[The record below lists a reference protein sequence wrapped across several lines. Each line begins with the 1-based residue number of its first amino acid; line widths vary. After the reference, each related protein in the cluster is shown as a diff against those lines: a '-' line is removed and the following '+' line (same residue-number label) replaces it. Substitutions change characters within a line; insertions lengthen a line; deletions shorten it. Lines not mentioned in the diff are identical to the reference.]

1 MISPKFEKGIE
12 KIQELISEGKKVIVW
27 AIFVDTMKKI
37 QSRLDQVGVK
47 ANLVYGGTDVSDRQN
62 LIDDFRFGNTMVMI
76 SNPQT
81 LGESVSLHKE
91 VHDALYF
98 EYNFN
103 LTFMLQSRDR
113 IHRLGLE
120 DNQYTR
126 YYYLQTI
133 CEPEDSG
140 NPGYI
145 DQQIYKKLEAKANIM
160 YKAIDDNILSPEFS
174 QNEIDEAISIIDEE
188 RKRILSNRKKL
199 K

>member
-120 DNQYTR
+120 DNQD
-126 YYYLQTI
+126 I
-133 CEPEDSG
+133 
-140 NPGYI
+140 I
-145 DQQIYKKLEAKANIM
+145 IYRPYVNQRIVVIQVILISRFIRNWKLRLI
-160 YKAIDDNILSPEFS
+160 
-174 QNEIDEAISIIDEE
+174 
-188 RKRILSNRKKL
+188 
-199 K
+199 